1 MYSYTDKFIE
11 TVNKYLP
18 KSDEE
23 WEIVGFVSKQ
33 NLIFTFG
40 DDSKIIGRLF
50 EVVAY
55 NALKQTA
62 DELGYELHESEKQTV
77 YPDFYF
83 IKPDR
88 KKIAVDIKTTY
99 RKSPNSKYKFTGGSF
114 TSFMRD
120 NKKNI
125 VGNYTDYD
133 KHYILGVVY
142 DRTKDRTTGSVDLS
156 AIQSIIPAYHNI
168 ETFIQEKYRICGD
181 KKGSGNTDNIGTIES
196 KNILPFVKGYGPF
209 SVLGEDIF
217 NDYWINHPVYKDSK
231 EKADS
236 LYNDLD
242 GYIKWLAK
250 KDRTKSNIIREKYE
264 NYRIEYNTIIK
275 K

>member
-88 KKIAVDIKTTY
+88 KK
-99 RKSPNSKYKFTGGSF
+99 NSCRY
-114 TSFMRD
+114 
-120 NKKNI
+120 
-125 VGNYTDYD
+125 
-133 KHYILGVVY
+133 
-142 DRTKDRTTGSVDLS
+142 
-156 AIQSIIPAYHNI
+156 
-168 ETFIQEKYRICGD
+168 
-181 KKGSGNTDNIGTIES
+181 
-196 KNILPFVKGYGPF
+196 
-209 SVLGEDIF
+209 
-217 NDYWINHPVYKDSK
+217 
-231 EKADS
+231 
-236 LYNDLD
+236 
-242 GYIKWLAK
+242 
-250 KDRTKSNIIREKYE
+250 
-264 NYRIEYNTIIK
+264 
-275 K
+275 